1 MTSGAGDDETRL
13 GTVEL
18 LPGTGRGGRLV
29 RPVLAVAVVV
39 IDLIEGDE
47 VTAVKAFEVH
57 GGVVERGVLR
67 PHPVRPYCHAS
78 SQY

>member
-29 RPVLAVAVVV
+29 RPVLAVAVIV
-39 IDLIEGDE
+39 IEEGS
-47 VTAVKAFEVH
+47 
-57 GGVVERGVLR
+57 GNLPGLVETREESV
-67 PHPVRPYCHAS
+67 
-78 SQY
+78 